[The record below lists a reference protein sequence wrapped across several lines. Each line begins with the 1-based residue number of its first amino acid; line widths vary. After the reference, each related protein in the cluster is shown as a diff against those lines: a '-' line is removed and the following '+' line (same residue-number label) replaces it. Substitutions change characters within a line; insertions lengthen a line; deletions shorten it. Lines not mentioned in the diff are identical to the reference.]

1 MDWVVAL
8 TTRVFEGVSAV
19 FRPGRRG
26 PIKPFENTYATLLG
40 TVEALAKGSERELW
54 PQLIQSLVSE
64 VPGAKA
70 GSIRVREGQQL
81 RFVAEQGF
89 GASIVGILS
98 EEREA
103 IRWYGD
109 ELGWQRGEPRIYNAS
124 QLQQIFERD
133 QANLELSQELDQA
146 AQTGV
151 KTSQIRANLCIPIVL
166 GGEVVADI
174 NLDAFE
180 DRAFDQDS
188 IAIARQYALQV
199 TALVASLRERAK
211 LELRVREFEVI
222 EALSA
227 ALRNLDCPQTIT
239 QRIVDETS
247 RLMASPDAGLV
258 LLEGETLRWSAAV
271 GDFALLQD
279 PIPKGRGLTWAALEA
294 RGPILSNQA
303 HTDPRVFQHATPEP
317 YSQISVPMI
326 NSAGQPLGVLLSA
339 RLGANAYTEQDVRVL
354 QVIANIATNTLER
367 VRNNQGLL
375 EKLREFEVIEAVSH
389 ALSGAKT
396 VGQVAQA
403 LTQETQR
410 LLRSQNVVFYS
421 PCEDGNVLQLEA
433 HHGEIVPPT
442 QIPRGKGLSWAA
454 IEAKQTLLTPNVAAD
469 SRAFYALPKPP
480 SIAQITLPIFDSEG
494 GLLGVLATA
503 SWQEGS
509 YSEADVRMMQLVGSV
524 AASALGRVRASVAL
538 EVELSEKAALLE
550 LSQMLEGNSK
560 GHIQQALEY
569 VRRLFGAD
577 AAVLSWQHQQQ
588 VRAHSIAGQLT
599 PALQARYDQG
609 WSLEAVRPIN
619 RYLSH
624 SQLSANTPSP
634 FSAAAEQLGIKANMA
649 VGLGKDF
656 PYGGLLFY
664 RFHQAQTWNN
674 REVELAKGCARILGA
689 VLNRVETAQRLE
701 DAYEGALRTIGIAL
715 EARDR
720 ETAGHTDRVAR
731 SAEQIGWAAGL
742 TPTELRDLRWGA
754 YLHDIGKL
762 AIPDS
767 ILLKPGKLTPEEF
780 STMKTHSALG
790 DDLVRNLPFVPLAA
804 RQVVRYHHERMDGR
818 GYPDCL
824 MGENIPLSARIFA
837 ICDVFDALCSERPY
851 KSAMSPEDAAR
862 ELWRSAQTG
871 HLDPELVRHF
881 LEAKGLQDAVLLSQ
895 AAD

>member
-1 MDWVVAL
+1 
-8 TTRVFEGVSAV
+8 
-19 FRPGRRG
+19 
-26 PIKPFENTYATLLG
+26 
-40 TVEALAKGSERELW
+40 
-54 PQLIQSLVSE
+54 
-64 VPGAKA
+64 
-70 GSIRVREGQQL
+70 
-81 RFVAEQGF
+81 
-89 GASIVGILS
+89 
-98 EEREA
+98 
-103 IRWYGD
+103 
-109 ELGWQRGEPRIYNAS
+109 
-124 QLQQIFERD
+124 
-133 QANLELSQELDQA
+133 
-146 AQTGV
+146 
-151 KTSQIRANLCIPIVL
+151 VL
-166 GGEVVADI
+166 GDEVVADI

-180 DRAFDQDS
+180 DGVFNQDS

-222 EALSA
+222 ETLSA
-227 ALRNLDCPQTIT
+227 ALRDLDSPQAIT
-239 QRIVDETS
+239 QRIVDETA
-247 RLMASPDAGLV
+247 RLTNSPDAGLV
-258 LLEGETLRWSAAV
+258 LLEGETLNWSAAV

-294 RGPILSNQA
+294 RGPILSNEA
-303 HTDPRVFQHATPEP
+303 HLDPRVFQHATPQP
-317 YSQISVPMI
+317 YSQITVPML
-326 NSAGQPLGVLLSA
+326 NSAGQPIGVLLSA
-339 RLGANAYTEQDVRVL
+339 RLGANAYTAQDVRVL
-354 QVIANIATNTLER
+354 QVIANIANNALER
-367 VRNNQGLL
+367 VHNTHRLL

-389 ALSGAKT
+389 ALGGAKT
-396 VGQVAQA
+396 VGQAAQA

-421 PCEDGNVLQLEA
+421 PCEDGDCLQLEA
-433 HHGEIVPPT
+433 HHGEITPPAR
-442 QIPRGKGLSWAA
+442 IPRGRGLSWAA
-454 IEAKQTLLTPNVAAD
+454 VEAKQTLLTPNVAAD
-469 SRAFYALPKPP
+469 PRAFYTLPELPP
-480 SIAQITLPIFDSEG
+480 IAQITLPIFDSEG

-509 YSEADVRMMQLVGSV
+509 YSEADVRLMQLVASV
-524 AASALGRVRASVAL
+524 AASALGRVRAGVAL
-538 EVELSEKAALLE
+538 EVELADKAALLE

-577 AAVLSWQHQQQ
+577 AAVLSWQQEQKI
-588 VRAHSIAGQLT
+588 RAHSIAGQLT
-599 PALQARYDQG
+599 PVLQARYDQG
-609 WSLEAVRPIN
+609 WSLEVARPIN

-624 SQLSANTPSP
+624 SQLSVGTPSP
-634 FSAAAEQLGIKANMA
+634 FSSMVEELGIKATMA
-649 VGLGKDF
+649 AELGKDF
-656 PYGGLLFY
+656 PLGGLVFY
-664 RFHQAQTWNN
+664 RFEQAQTWSS
-674 REVELAKGCARILGA
+674 REVELAEGCARILGA
-689 VLNRVETAQRLE
+689 VLNRVETARRLE

-731 SAEQIGWAAGL
+731 SAEQIGEAAGL

-767 ILLKPGKLTPEEF
+767 ILLKPGKLTVEEF

-790 DDLVRNLPFVPLAA
+790 DDLVRNLPFVPPAA
-804 RQVVRYHHERMDGR
+804 RQVVRHHHERLDGR
-818 GYPDCL
+818 GYPDRL
-824 MGENIPLSARIFA
+824 MGENIPLPARIFA

-881 LEAKGLQDAVLLSQ
+881 LEAQGLQGAVLVSQ